1 MRTESERTCLVEHHR
16 VQETSFFEAASI
28 AYKQA
33 VPCANRGRDGGHQR
47 DGQTQRLGAGDHEHG
62 HYALD
67 CEAPRSTE
75 EWPDDG
81 GDGGGDDGDDRE
93 VKRRPVRQGLSARAR
108 RLRLLDEPH
117 DARER
122 GLVAGS
128 RHLRSEEHTS
138 ELQSLMRIS
147 YAVFC
152 LKKKK
157 IY

>member
-1 MRTESERTCLVEHHR
+1 M
-16 VQETSFFEAASI
+16 
-28 AYKQA
+28 
-33 VPCANRGRDGGHQR
+33 
-47 DGQTQRLGAGDHEHG
+47 GAGDHEHG

-128 RHLRSEEHTS
+128 PPLDPQRALSVHGAGYPPVTERTV
-138 ELQSLMRIS
+138 
-147 YAVFC
+147 AVQVQGVYVRVQHGGC
-152 LKKKK
+152 RLYKKKK
-157 IY
+157 NT

>member
-1 MRTESERTCLVEHHR
+1 MRTESERTGLVEQHR

-47 DGQTQRLGAGDHEHG
+47 DGQTQRMGAGDHEHG

-93 VKRRPVRQGLSARAR
+93 V
-108 RLRLLDEPH
+108 
-117 DARER
+117 
-122 GLVAGS
+122 
-128 RHLRSEEHTS
+128 RSEEHTS

-152 LKKKK
+152 LKKNKNQL
-157 IY
+157 